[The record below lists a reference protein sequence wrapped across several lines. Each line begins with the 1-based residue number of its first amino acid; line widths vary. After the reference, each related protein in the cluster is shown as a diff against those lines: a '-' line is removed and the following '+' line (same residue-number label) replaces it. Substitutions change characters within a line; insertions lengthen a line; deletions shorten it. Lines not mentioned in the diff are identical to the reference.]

1 MPRNA
6 RPAAFVIHIPLCN
19 SIGVTQTAQ
28 LPQGESRSFLPY
40 LRNEMIT

>member
-1 MPRNA
+1 MSRTA
-6 RPAAFVIHIPLCN
+6 RRAAFVIHIPLCN

-28 LPQGESRSFLPY
+28 LPQGKARPFLPY